1 MNSATGLTF
10 KIATTASEF
19 DQIHQLNYR
28 TFVEEIP
35 QHPKNPHGRLVDR
48 FHAENTYLICLREA
62 ELIGMLAVRGQRP
75 FSLDQKLANLD
86 SYLPPGHRIVE
97 VRLLAIKSG
106 FRHGPILPGLL
117 KLLAH
122 FCIPQGYDL
131 AIISGTKRQQKLYR
145 HLGFVPFGPQV
156 GGGEAVFQ
164 PMFITL
170 ATFQSWL
177 NTMNAEEADSS
188 RSPDCATD

>member
-1 MNSATGLTF
+1 MNSSPELNF
-10 KIATTASEF
+10 KIAATTSEF
-19 DQIHQLNYR
+19 DQIHQLNYQ

-48 FHAENTYLICLREA
+48 FHVENTYLICLRA
-62 ELIGMLAVRGQRP
+62 SELIGMLAVRGKRP

-86 SYLPPGHRIVE
+86 SYLPPGRRIVE

-117 KLLAH
+117 KLLARR
-122 FCIPQGYDL
+122 CIPQGFDL

-145 HLGFVPFGPQV
+145 HLGFVPFGRQV
-156 GGGEAVFQ
+156 GSGEAVFQ

-170 ATFQSWL
+170 ATFQNWL
-177 NTMNAEEADSS
+177 NTMDVDATDSS
-188 RSPDCATD
+188 RTPDSATI